1 MPRARPSR
9 AVASFRRALAL
20 AACVLAL
27 PAGAAGVLVL
37 NDTNAPPYTNEARTG
52 FIDVVADEAFRRAGL
67 RYELVNLPAE
77 RALRLADAGRI
88 DGEIVRVGGLE
99 AVYPNL
105 LRVPEPISEV
115 VFSAFSL
122 NEGVPADFQAL
133 KSRSVGMIRGW
144 KIFEQA
150 MAGSATLVT
159 ANDPE
164 QLFRLLTLRR
174 VEVALYEGNMGV
186 ALTMALG
193 IPGVH
198 RLRPD
203 LARRDVFTYLHR
215 RHAAE
220 VPRLAEALRAMKR
233 DGFYA
238 RAVREVLGP
247 YREPRP

>member
-1 MPRARPSR
+1 M
-9 AVASFRRALAL
+9 
-20 AACVLAL
+20 
-27 PAGAAGVLVL
+27 LVL

-67 RYELVNLPAE
+67 RYELVSLPAE

-88 DGEIVRVGGLE
+88 DGELVRVGGLE

-122 NEGVPADFQAL
+122 REDTPADLQAL
-133 KSRSVGMIRGW
+133 KSRSVGLIRGW

-150 MAGSATLVT
+150 MAGSSTVLT
-159 ANDPE
+159 TNDPE
-164 QLFRLLTLRR
+164 QLFRLLSLGRI
-174 VEVALYEGNMGV
+174 EVALYEGNMGV
-186 ALTMALG
+186 ALAMALG
-193 IPGVH
+193 IGGVH

-203 LARRDVFTYLHR
+203 LARREVYTYLHR

-220 VPRLAEALRAMKR
+220 VPKLAEALRAMKR

-238 RAVREVLGP
+238 RARREVLGP
-247 YREPRP
+247 YREPQR